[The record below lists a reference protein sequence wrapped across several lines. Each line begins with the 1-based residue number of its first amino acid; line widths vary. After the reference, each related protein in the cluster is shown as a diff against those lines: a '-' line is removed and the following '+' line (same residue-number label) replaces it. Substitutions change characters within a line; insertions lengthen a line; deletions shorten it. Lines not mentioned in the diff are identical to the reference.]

1 MDIWVKIAIPGG
13 KYILERELFIDACHG
28 GNYCQAHPATP
39 LMNGKKK
46 RLLLYIASIM
56 SIQIQDN
63 KSLQPFNTFGMN
75 VLARYLVTVSGSDE
89 VRASLQWATTQRL
102 QSFILGGGSNILFTK
117 DVDGLVIQNGI
128 KGIEKVFEDEEH
140 VYLKV
145 GGGET
150 WHGFVLYCLGH
161 DYAGVENLALIPGL
175 AGASP
180 MQNIGAYG
188 VEIKEV
194 FHELTAIHR
203 ATLEEVHFSNKDCE
217 FGYRESVFKHRY
229 KDQFIITDVTY
240 KLSKKPAFKVAY
252 GAIKQELEKA
262 GVQNLSIQA
271 IANAVIAIRSS
282 KLPDPKE
289 IGNAGS
295 FFKNPSVSKEQFEI
309 LKLRFPEIVAYE
321 NPDHTMK
328 LAAGWLI
335 EQAGLKGYRKG
346 DAGVHARQA
355 LVLVNY
361 GSAGGAEILDTC
373 RLVQETVYKRFGVEL
388 SPEVNIV

>member
-1 MDIWVKIAIPGG
+1 
-13 KYILERELFIDACHG
+13 
-28 GNYCQAHPATP
+28 
-39 LMNGKKK
+39 
-46 RLLLYIASIM
+46 M

-63 KSLQPFNTFGMN
+63 KSLKPFNTFGMN
-75 VLARYLVTVSGSDE
+75 VQARHFVTVSGSEE
-89 VRASLQWATTQRL
+89 VRASLQWAIGKEVS
-102 QSFILGGGSNILFTK
+102 SFILGGGSNILFTK
-117 DVDGLVIQNGI
+117 DVDGLVIQNNI
-128 KGIEKVFEDEEH
+128 KGIEKIYEDEEYVH
-140 VYLKV
+140 LKV
-145 GGGET
+145 GGGEV
-150 WHGFVLYCLGH
+150 WHQFVLYCLDH
-161 DYAGVENLALIPGL
+161 NYAGVENLALIPGL
-175 AGASP
+175 VGASP

-188 VEIKEV
+188 IEIKEV

-203 ATLEEVHFSNKDCE
+203 ATLEEVKFSNKDCE
-217 FGYRESVFKHRY
+217 FGYRESVFKHQY
-229 KDQFIITDVTY
+229 KDQFFITDVTY
-240 KLSKKPAFKVAY
+240 KLSKKPAFKVEY

-262 GVQNLSIQA
+262 GVQELSIRA
-271 IANAVIAIRSS
+271 IADAVIAIRSS

-309 LKLRFPEIVAYE
+309 LKLKFPEIVAYE

-335 EQAGLKGYRKG
+335 EQAGLKGFRKG

-361 GSAGGAEILDTC
+361 GNASGAEILDTC
-373 RLVQETVYKRFGVEL
+373 RLVQNAVHKRFDVQL

>member
-1 MDIWVKIAIPGG
+1 M
-13 KYILERELFIDACHG
+13 
-28 GNYCQAHPATP
+28 QARH
-39 LMNGKKK
+39 
-46 RLLLYIASIM
+46 
-56 SIQIQDN
+56 
-63 KSLQPFNTFGMN
+63 F
-75 VLARYLVTVSGSDE
+75 VTVCDGGG
-89 VRASLQWATTQRL
+89 VRASLQWATGKGVP
-102 QSFILGGGSNILFTK
+102 SFILGGGSNILFTK
-117 DVDGLVIQNGI
+117 DVDGLVIQNSI
-128 KGIEKVFEDEEH
+128 KGIETVYEDEEKVH
-140 VYLKV
+140 LKV
-145 GGGET
+145 GGGEA
-150 WHGFVLYCLGH
+150 WHQFVLYCLEH
-161 DYAGVENLALIPGL
+161 NYAGVENLALIPGL

-194 FHELTAIHR
+194 FHQLTAIHR
-203 ATLEEVHFSNKDCE
+203 ATLEEVNFSNKDCE

-240 KLSKKPAFKVAY
+240 KLSKTPTFKVEY

-271 IANAVIAIRSS
+271 IADAVIAIRSS

-309 LKLRFPEIVAYE
+309 LKLKFPAIVAYE

-335 EQAGLKGYRKG
+335 EQAGLKGFRKG

-361 GSAGGAEILDTC
+361 GNASGAEVLDTC
-373 RLVQETVYKRFGVEL
+373 RLVQDAVHERFGVQL

>member
-1 MDIWVKIAIPGG
+1 
-13 KYILERELFIDACHG
+13 
-28 GNYCQAHPATP
+28 
-39 LMNGKKK
+39 
-46 RLLLYIASIM
+46 M

-63 KSLQPFNTFGMN
+63 KSLKPFNTFGMN
-75 VLARYLVTVSGSDE
+75 VQARYLVMASDSEE
-89 VRASLQWATTQRL
+89 VRASLQWAARQGL
-102 QSFILGGGSNILFTK
+102 PSFILGGGSNILFTK
-117 DVDGLVIQNGI
+117 DVDGLVIQNSI
-128 KGIEKVFEDEEH
+128 KGIEKVHEDEDH
-140 VYLKV
+140 VHLKV
-145 GGGET
+145 GGGEV
-150 WHGFVLYCLGH
+150 WHQFVLYCLDH
-161 DYAGVENLALIPGL
+161 NYAGVENLALIPGL

-203 ATLEEVHFSNKDCE
+203 ATLEEIHFSNKDCE

-240 KLSKKPAFKVAY
+240 KLSKKSTFKVEY

-262 GVQNLSIQA
+262 GVHDLSIQA
-271 IANAVIAIRSS
+271 IADAVIAIRSS

-295 FFKNPSVSKEQFEI
+295 FFKNPSVSKEQFER
-309 LKLRFPEIVAYE
+309 LKSKFPEIVAYE
-321 NPDHTMK
+321 NADHTMK

-335 EQAGLKGYRKG
+335 EQAGFKGFRKG

-361 GSAGGAEILDTC
+361 GNASGAEILDTC
-373 RLVQETVYKRFGVEL
+373 RLVQDTVYERFGVEL